1 MSDYSK
7 MISVLAKSH
16 MDYYCF
22 SDEDSHGNISNY
34 IVTVKDGIMT
44 TFEFITYL
52 EYPEDKSQTFVGM
65 TTENVEFNS
74 LGEYVAYRYDMEIV
88 KEEVQNS
95 DFCDIEDYTIFMEVI

>member
-7 MISVLAKSH
+7 MISVLAKSN

-22 SDEDSHGNISNY
+22 SDEDSNGNISNY

-44 TFEFITYL
+44 TFEFITYV
-52 EYPEDKSQTFVGM
+52 EYPDDKSQTFVGM
-65 TTENVEFNS
+65 TTDNVDFKT

-88 KEEVQNS
+88 KEEIQNS
-95 DFCDIEDYTIFMEVI
+95 DFCDIED